1 MTAEMDA
8 PTVLL
13 NDDEGRSLLCYIEQ
27 ELDINGTTY
36 GLLLPV
42 DTPINIFTWPIGESE
57 DEDPTL
63 VEDDE
68 EMATIFP
75 IARAV
80 LAEQN
85 LTLLQTAVTLTVEGD
100 LPDLE
105 EEDEDEDEPLE
116 GDTEE
121 FELLATFFNEEQEYA
136 IYTPMDPF
144 LIVVRLEGGVPKL
157 LSQEEFMAVEPLIE
171 ERLADD
177 DDDDDTN

>member
-13 NDDEGRSLLCYIEQ
+13 NDDEGRSLLCYIEH
-27 ELDINGTTY
+27 ELDINGETY

-42 DTPINIFTWPIGESE
+42 DTPISIFTWPISDSE
-57 DEDPTL
+57 DEDPML
-63 VEDDE
+63 VDDDDE
-68 EMATIFP
+68 LATIFP

-105 EEDEDEDEPLE
+105 EEDEDEDEDLPE

-144 LIVVRLEGGVPKL
+144 LVVVRLEGGEPKL
-157 LSQEEFMAVEPLIE
+157 LSQEEFMAIEPLIE
-171 ERLADD
+171 ERLEAEMDED
-177 DDDDDTN
+177 

>member
-13 NDDEGRSLLCYIEQ
+13 NDDEGRSLLCYIEH
-27 ELDINGTTY
+27 ELDIKGTTY

-42 DTPINIFTWPIGESE
+42 DTPINIFTWPMGDSE
-57 DEDPTL
+57 DEDPQL
-63 VEDDE
+63 VDDE
-68 EMATIFP
+68 DELALILP

-85 LTLLQTAVTLTVEGD
+85 LTLLHTAVTLTVEGD
-100 LPDLE
+100 LPDLDD
-105 EEDEDEDEPLE
+105 EEDEDEDDLDLPE

-144 LIVVRLEGGVPKL
+144 LVVVRLEDGEPKL
-157 LSQEEFMAVEPLIE
+157 LSQEEFMEIEPLIE
-171 ERLADD
+171 ERLADEID
-177 DDDDDTN
+177 ED

>member
-42 DTPINIFTWPIGESE
+42 DTPINIFTWPIGDSD

-63 VEDDE
+63 VEDEE

-144 LIVVRLEGGVPKL
+144 LVVVRLEDGVPKL

-171 ERLADD
+171 ECLADEEYD
-177 DDDDDTN
+177 DNDN